1 MFCDAYDSPETSTQG
16 LVRVKSEYPLGEN
29 VELRRGHVSKCM
41 ELFGYDGD
49 DVVNLQKELGA
60 LIDAQLVKCDLC
72 VIEYYKSRQR
82 LIENLRK

>member
-1 MFCDAYDSPETSTQG
+1 MFCDAYDSPTISTQG
-16 LVRVKSEYPLGEN
+16 LVRVKSEYPLGTN

>member
-1 MFCDAYDSPETSTQG
+1 
-16 LVRVKSEYPLGEN
+16 
-29 VELRRGHVSKCM
+29 M

-60 LIDAQLVKCDLC
+60 LIDAQLVKCDHC

>member
-1 MFCDAYDSPETSTQG
+1 
-16 LVRVKSEYPLGEN
+16 
-29 VELRRGHVSKCM
+29 M

-49 DVVNLQKELGA
+49 DVANLQKELGS

>member
-1 MFCDAYDSPETSTQG
+1 
-16 LVRVKSEYPLGEN
+16 
-29 VELRRGHVSKCM
+29 M

-49 DVVNLQKELGA
+49 DVVNLQEELGA
-60 LIDAQLVKCDLC
+60 LIDAQLIKCDLC